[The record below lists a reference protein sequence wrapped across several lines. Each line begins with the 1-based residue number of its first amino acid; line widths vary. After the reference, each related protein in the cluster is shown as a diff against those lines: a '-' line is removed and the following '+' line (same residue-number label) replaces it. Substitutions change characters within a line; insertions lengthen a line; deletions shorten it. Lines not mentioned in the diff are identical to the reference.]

1 MIRVDRL
8 IWDNGF
14 SKFDLSAYAVKT
26 NFLKAPYFEDR
37 SLTVTIEDN
46 GDLEVCGI
54 QKIKAKFGTDTFI
67 GNVIKNEVLCLIPW
81 SSEAI
86 EASHYIDYIDTISI
100 FDFIRFE
107 SESFKSQIW
116 DLYHSSD
123 ILNSYDARLD
133 KECKGVFS
141 IGSEVAFVQ
150 AYAVNVGKC
159 VIDKHDRF
167 SASNIVDYIIRGGRN
182 VVWLKDNTC
191 AVLRTKKVTLSDDV
205 HYVSLFRYEP
215 KFVKVMLACSG

>member
-26 NFLKAPYFEDR
+26 NFLKMPYFEDR
-37 SLTVTIEDN
+37 SLTITIEDN

-86 EASHYIDYIDTISI
+86 EASHYIEYIDTISI

-107 SESFKSQIW
+107 SNAFKCKIL

-123 ILNSYDARLD
+123 ILNSYDARMD
-133 KECKGVFS
+133 KKCEGVFS

-150 AYAVNVGKC
+150 AYSVDTGKC
-159 VIDKHDRF
+159 VIDKHNRF

-182 VVWLKDNTC
+182 VVWLKNNTC

-215 KFVKVMLACSG
+215 KFVKVVLACSG

>member
-8 IWDNGF
+8 TWDNGIT
-14 SKFDLSAYAVKT
+14 KFDLSAYAVKT
-26 NFLKAPYFEDR
+26 NFLKTAHFVDE
-37 SLTVTIEDN
+37 SMTLTIEDN
-46 GDLEVCGI
+46 GVLEVCGI
-54 QKIKAKFGTDTFI
+54 QKIKDKYDIDTFI
-67 GNVIKNEVLCLIPW
+67 GNVLKNEVLCLIPW
-81 SSEAI
+81 SSEAV

-123 ILNSYDARLD
+123 ILNSYEARLD
-133 KECKGVFS
+133 KEYKGVFS
-141 IGSEVAFVQ
+141 IGSEIAFDQ

-159 VIDKHDRF
+159 VIDEPDRF
-167 SASNIVDYIIRGGRN
+167 SVSNIVDYIIRGGRN
-182 VVWLKDNTC
+182 VIWLKDNTC
-191 AVLRTKKVTLSDDV
+191 AVLRTKKVSLSNDI